1 MSTLPHPIAAPSEFR
16 FGSLPSLAAAMLAWA
31 ISCRERA
38 AQRRQL
44 ARLDDRLL
52 RDIGLTRTEVAAE
65 CGRWFWLA

>member
-1 MSTLPHPIAAPSEFR
+1 MSTLPRPIAAPSEFPVGWLR
-16 FGSLPSLAAAMLAWA
+16 TLAAAMLACA

-52 RDIGLTRTEVAAE
+52 RDIGLTRTDVAAE
-65 CGRWFWLA
+65 CGKWFWLA

>member
-1 MSTLPHPIAAPSEFR
+1 MSTLPRPVAAPSEFR
-16 FGSLPSLAAAMLAWA
+16 VGQLCSLAAALLAWA

-52 RDIGLTRTEVAAE
+52 RDIGLTRTDVAAE
-65 CGRWFWLA
+65 CGKWFWLA